1 VIKTAVLLAT
11 AALVTHVADAIPK
24 LDVAAVC
31 RATTDTP
38 SDKSKIKSCMDSEQR
53 TREQLAANWKNYSAA
68 SRAQCSNEMAS
79 AYHASYTEL
88 VSCLEMANPEMMK
101 SPASTSIEEPP
112 KSKLKR

>member
-1 VIKTAVLLAT
+1 
-11 AALVTHVADAIPK
+11 
-24 LDVAAVC
+24 
-31 RATTDTP
+31 
-38 SDKSKIKSCMDSEQR
+38 
-53 TREQLAANWKNYSAA
+53 
-68 SRAQCSNEMAS
+68 MAS

>member
-1 VIKTAVLLAT
+1 MIKTAVLLAT
-11 AALVTHVADAIPK
+11 AALVTNVADAPPK

-38 SDKSKIKSCMDSEQR
+38 SDKSKFKSCLDSEQR
-53 TREQLAANWKNYSAA
+53 TREQLAADWKNYSAA
-68 SRAQCSNEMAS
+68 SRAQCSNEMVS

-101 SPASTSIEEPP
+101 SPASAATGAPP
-112 KSKLKR
+112 KSKLKP